1 MFKKINTLN
10 IFDWFL
16 IVGIT
21 ALNLLYSILQKEAD
35 FTGTIASI
43 SGVVCVVLVARGNI
57 INYIFGL
64 VNVTLYALISWKAQL
79 YGDAAL
85 NALYYLPMQF
95 VGWFQWYK
103 RRESEDSVTV
113 KAKRMTSSG
122 RLLLATISL
131 ILVVFTGYFLDI
143 LKDPQPYKDAA
154 TTVLSV
160 IAMFIMVKRY
170 MEQWILWVIVNAI
183 SVAMWI
189 ILYFRGAEHSI
200 FMIMMWC
207 AYLANSIN
215 GWIVWFRMSKKGVL
229 AKDDF

>member
-21 ALNLLYSILQKEAD
+21 VLNLLYSILQNEAD
-35 FTGTIASI
+35 FTGIIASI

-57 INYIFGL
+57 INYLFGL

-95 VGWFQWYK
+95 VGWYHWYK

-113 KAKRMTSSG
+113 KAKRMTK
-122 RLLLATISL
+122 RERFLLATISL
-131 ILVVFTGYFLDI
+131 FLVFLTGYILDI

-170 MEQWILWVIVNAI
+170 MEQWILWVLVNSI
-183 SVAMWI
+183 SVAMWTV
-189 ILYFRGAEHSI
+189 LYFRGAEHSI

-215 GWIVWFRMSKKGVL
+215 GWIVWFRMSKK
-229 AKDDF
+229 